1 MRPLCLM
8 LLVAGIGGLFTPVEA
23 MAGEDPR
30 RTGSGL
36 TEIPDAELNLMRGRY
51 TVGHNEVAWFGV
63 SMISTW
69 QDAAGQTLQSTMTF
83 GMDFAGQ
90 GAPELSFTPTVSIT
104 AADAPLP
111 ATSDGVQRSIDGS
124 GLDNASGLVQS
135 VQVAGDGNLANNLTQ
150 LNVRDGKAPAAGA
163 GAAAAGSTS
172 MSAGDAV
179 ASAGFDGSAAQV
191 MLQIQGQGAVRQW
204 IGNGGLGQTIQ
215 LTSDNQQ
222 VSNTMQVDLVRQ
234 PLAANTML
242 AQNVAQ
248 AMTMTRGIGSG
259 Y

>member
-1 MRPLCLM
+1 MRPPY
-8 LLVAGIGGLFTPVEA
+8 LLILAAGLGGFFPAVDATAAEA
-23 MAGEDPR
+23 ERPTAR
-30 RTGSGL
+30 GL

-69 QDAAGQTLQSTMTF
+69 QDAAGQTLQSTMTL
-83 GMDFAGQ
+83 GMDFSGS

-111 ATSDGVQRSIDGS
+111 VTADGVQRSVDGS
-124 GLDNASGLVQS
+124 GLANASGLVQS

-150 LNVRDGKAPAAGA
+150 LNVRDGDAPAAGT
-163 GAAAAGSTS
+163 GAATAGSAST
-172 MSAGDAV
+172 SAGSAV
-179 ASAGFDGSAAQV
+179 ASASFDGSAAQV

-204 IGNGGLGQTIQ
+204 IGSGSLGQTIQ

-222 VSNTMQVDLVRQ
+222 VSNRMQVDLVRQ